1 MADADGDKMVDRDEF
16 FAVLQKV
23 FAKGDI
29 EIGAVPEKTVIVV
42 DSATGAGTAV
52 AEGDATSSE
61 AVAAAT
67 QAAVE
72 AAPISTL
79 GESGAD
85 DSSRVGDTTHAQLR
99 K

>member
-1 MADADGDKMVDRDEF
+1 MVDRDEF

-29 EIGAVPEKTVIVV
+29 EIGAAPEKTVIVV
-42 DSATGAGTAV
+42 DNATGTGTAV
-52 AEGDATSSE
+52 AEADATSSE

-67 QAAVE
+67 QAAVD
-72 AAPISTL
+72 AAPVPTL

-85 DSSRVGDTTHAQLR
+85 DSSRVCACVLNLTYTDI
-99 K
+99 